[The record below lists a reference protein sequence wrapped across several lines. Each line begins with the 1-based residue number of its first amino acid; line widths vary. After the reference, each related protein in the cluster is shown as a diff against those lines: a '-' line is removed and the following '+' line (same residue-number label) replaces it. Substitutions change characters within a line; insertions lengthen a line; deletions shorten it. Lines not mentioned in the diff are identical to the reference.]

1 MTTSASDTNWMQR
14 AIEIAQ
20 QGLGNVEPNP
30 MVGCV
35 IANQEQLLAEG
46 YHEQFGQAHA
56 EVNALASV
64 APDTNLSQA
73 SMYVTLEPCC
83 HHGKTPPCTTAI
95 IDAGIQRVVVAT
107 TDPNGQ
113 VNGSGIELLKAAGI
127 EVLLGVCEPQANSL
141 IAPYINVTQNKRPWI
156 IAKWAMTLDGK
167 IATTSGSSQWISN
180 AESRAVVHQ
189 LRGRMDAILIGHKTA
204 CCDNPQL
211 TARPTEVTAKRQA
224 IRVVLARTPAL
235 PLDSHLACSANEIP
249 VIVTAGPDADSDHCQ
264 QLIDKGVEILAF
276 DADQGIIDGLLSEL
290 HQRQVTN
297 LLVEGGSQLLG
308 SLFDRQLIDEVRVF
322 IAPSLIGGDSA
333 LTPLGGSGIEQMT
346 NSLKLINPQFE
357 TLGDNIY
364 ISGRT
369 ERRD

>member
-1 MTTSASDTNWMQR
+1 MTTSAIDTKWMQR

-64 APDTNLSQA
+64 APDADLSQA
-73 SMYVTLEPCC
+73 SLYVTLEPCC
-83 HHGKTPPCTTAI
+83 HQGKTPPCTTAI
-95 IDAGIQRVVVAT
+95 IDAGIKRVVVAT

-113 VNGSGIELLKAAGI
+113 VNGRGIELLKATGI

-141 IAPYINVTQNKRPWI
+141 IAPYVNVTQNNRPWI

-204 CCDNPQL
+204 CCDNPHL
-211 TARPTEVTAKRQA
+211 TARPAETTAKRQA
-224 IRVVLARTPAL
+224 IRIVLAQTPAL
-235 PLDSHLACSANEIP
+235 HLDNHLVCSANEIP
-249 VIVTAGPDADSDHCQ
+249 VVVTAGPDADADHCQ

-276 DADQGIIDGLLSEL
+276 DDNQRIIDGLLSEL
-290 HQRQVTN
+290 YQRQVTN

-322 IAPSLIGGDSA
+322 IAPSLIGGASA
-333 LTPLGGSGIEQMT
+333 PTPLGGSGIEQMT
-346 NSLKLINPQFE
+346 NALKLNNLQFE

-369 ERRD
+369 ERD

>member
-1 MTTSASDTNWMQR
+1 MTTSAIDTNWMQR

-35 IANQEQLLAEG
+35 IANQEQLLAAG

-64 APDTNLSQA
+64 APDADLSRA

-83 HHGKTPPCTTAI
+83 HQGKTPPCTMAI
-95 IDAGIQRVVVAT
+95 IDAGIKRVVVAT

-113 VNGSGIELLKAAGI
+113 VNGSGIELLQAAGI
-127 EVLLGVCEPQANSL
+127 EVLLGICEPQANAL
-141 IAPYINVTQNKRPWI
+141 IAPYVNVTQNKRPWI

-189 LRGRMDAILIGHKTA
+189 LRGRMDAILVGHKTA
-204 CCDNPQL
+204 RGDNPQL
-211 TARPTEVTAKRQA
+211 TARPTETTVKRQA
-224 IRVVLARTPAL
+224 IRVVLAQTPAL
-235 PLDSHLACSANEIP
+235 RLDSHLVCSADQIP
-249 VIVTAGPDADSDHCQ
+249 VIVTAGPNADADHCQ
-264 QLIDKGVEILAF
+264 QLIDNGVEVLAF
-276 DADQGIIDGLLSEL
+276 DDDQAIIDGLLSEL
-290 HQRQVTN
+290 HQRKVTN

-308 SLFDRQLIDEVRVF
+308 SLFDRQLIDEVHVF
-322 IAPSLIGGDSA
+322 IAPSLIGGTTA
-333 LTPLGGSGIEQMT
+333 PAPLGGRGIEQMT
-346 NSLKLINPQFE
+346 NALKLTNPQFE

-364 ISGRT
+364 ISGQT
-369 ERRD
+369 ERD